1 MDKDGLQKLLE
12 HGDELK
18 TATITTLVAKAREL
32 SISNQYVN
40 EEVKSNYGYPKG
52 YRVKGIT
59 EQTNILRRLISGVG
73 FADEKLAERS
83 LPNGAEGF
91 FAIPRWQTV
100 GKTYGEATEKIFA
113 LLNKQRNGNF
123 RNWREGKLG
132 GQYLR
137 QSERTAAVFQKL
149 GDEQEGYDILI
160 VPAQFGKRHAGR
172 SVRRVLEVMPRSSEF
187 GLGAFAVGC
196 MLLTHPER
204 LIDYN
209 DLWIDCSGDEYAPGG
224 DGQFVNA
231 PYFNFNGG
239 DLKFNTNWVDN
250 PNDNYGSASGFLSKS
265 LLSAPIVSSRQASCR
280 FHQWMFQARDIFCCQ
295 SLLFLSSAG

>member
-1 MDKDGLQKLLE
+1 MATSITSSITQGQQKQLRRFIEDLFAGATDLVLAQVSMDKDGLQKLLE
-12 HGDELK
+12 RGDELK
-18 TATITTLVAKAREL
+18 TPTIATLVAKAREL
-32 SISNQYVN
+32 SISNQFAS
-40 EEVKSNYGYPKG
+40 EEVRSNYSYPKG
-52 YRVKGIT
+52 YRVKGII

-100 GKTYGEATEKIFA
+100 ASTYREATEEIFA
-113 LLNKQRNGNF
+113 LLKKQRMGNF

-132 GQYLR
+132 EQYLR
-137 QSERTAAVFQKL
+137 QSEKAAAAFQKL
-149 GDEQEGYDILI
+149 GDEQKGYDILV
-160 VPAQFGKRHAGR
+160 VPAQFGKSHAGK
-172 SVRRVLEVMPRSSEF
+172 SVRRALEVMNSLEF

-209 DLWIDCSGDEYAPGG
+209 DLWIDCAGDEFAPDG

-231 PYFNFNGG
+231 PYFIFFDG
-239 DLKFNTNWVDN
+239 DLKFGTYWVDGLN
-250 PNDNYGSASGFLSKS
+250 GYDGSASGFLS
-265 LLSAPIVSSRQASCR
+265 Q
-280 FHQWMFQARDIFCCQ
+280 
-295 SLLFLSSAG
+295 

>member
-12 HGDELK
+12 RGDELK
-18 TATITTLVAKAREL
+18 AATITTLVAKAREL
-32 SISNQYVN
+32 SINNQYAN

-73 FADEKLAERS
+73 FADERLAERS
-83 LPNGAEGF
+83 LPNGAEGY

-100 GKTYGEATEKIFA
+100 GKTYAEATEKIFA
-113 LLNKQRNGNF
+113 LLKKQRNGNF

-132 GQYLR
+132 EQYLR
-137 QSERTAAVFQKL
+137 QSERTATVFQKL

-172 SVRRVLEVMPRSSEF
+172 SIRRALEVMPRSSEF

-204 LIDYN
+204 LIDYD
-209 DLWIDCSGDEYAPGG
+209 DLWIDCSGDEYAPDG
-224 DGQFVNA
+224 DGQFVLA
-231 PYFNFNGG
+231 PYFLFYDGA
-239 DLKFNTNWVDN
+239 LKFSTGWVGN
-250 PNDNYGSASGFLSKS
+250 PRGHYGSASGFLS
-265 LLSAPIVSSRQASCR
+265 Q
-280 FHQWMFQARDIFCCQ
+280 
-295 SLLFLSSAG
+295 